1 MKVYHSIKD
10 FPSNIKTI
18 VTIGTFD
25 GVHKGHKVI
34 LEKMNKIASQKDLQS
49 VILTFSPHPRQVLYP
64 ENQNIRLLNTLEE
77 KKHLLEISS
86 LDHIIIQNFTKD
98 FSRTK
103 SVNFIRDYLVN
114 RLNMKYMVIGYNHQ
128 FGKNREGDYNNLL
141 ELSSLYAFEI
151 EKIGVQVIDDIKVS
165 STKIRN
171 FLIQG
176 NISKANNLLGYNYGF
191 SAKVIHGDKLARKI
205 NFPTANLQVCSEK
218 LIPKCGVYAVKIY
231 ISQKEYF
238 GMCNIA
244 CSNSKIEVHIF
255 DFSKNIYGSTIKIK
269 YIERLRD
276 EMKLNTLEK
285 LRKQLEKDQLSTKR
299 IFSL

>member
-1 MKVYHSIKD
+1 MKVHHSIKD

-77 KKHLLEISS
+77 KKDLLESNS
-86 LDHIIIQNFTKD
+86 LDHIVIQNFTKD
-98 FSRTK
+98 FSRIK

-114 RLNMKYMVIGYNHQ
+114 KLNMKYMVVGYNHQ
-128 FGKNREGDYNNLL
+128 FGRNREGDYNNLL
-141 ELSSLYAFEI
+141 EISSLYAFEI
-151 EKIGVQVIDDIKVS
+151 EKIGAQEINNIKVS

-171 FLIQG
+171 FLLQG
-176 NISKANNLLGYNYGF
+176 NISTANNLLGYNYGF

-218 LIPKCGVYAVKIY
+218 LVPKCGVYAVKIY

-238 GMCNIA
+238 GMCNIGCA
-244 CSNSKIEVHIF
+244 NSKIEVHIF
-255 DFSKNIYGSTIKIK
+255 DFSKNIYARTIKIK
-269 YIERLRD
+269 FIERLRD

-285 LRKQLEKDQLSTKR
+285 LKKQLEKDQISTQKF
-299 IFSL
+299 FSI

>member
-1 MKVYHSIKD
+1 MKVHHSIKD

-77 KKHLLEISS
+77 KKDILEINS
-86 LDHIIIQNFTKD
+86 LDHIVIQNFTKD
-98 FSRTK
+98 FSRIK

-114 RLNMKYMVIGYNHQ
+114 KLNMKYMVVGYNHQ
-128 FGKNREGDYNNLL
+128 FGRNREGDYNNLL
-141 ELSSLYAFEI
+141 EISSLYAFEI
-151 EKIGVQVIDDIKVS
+151 EKIGAQEINNIKVS

-171 FLIQG
+171 FLLQG
-176 NISKANNLLGYNYGF
+176 NISIANNLLGYNYGF

-218 LIPKCGVYAVKIY
+218 LVPKCGVYAVKIY

-244 CSNSKIEVHIF
+244 CANSKIEVHIF
-255 DFSKNIYGSTIKIK
+255 DFSKNIYARTIKIK
-269 YIERLRD
+269 FIERLRD

-285 LRKQLEKDQLSTKR
+285 LKKQLEKDQISTQKF
-299 IFSL
+299 FSL

>member
-77 KKHLLEISS
+77 KKHLLETNS
-86 LDHIIIQNFTKD
+86 LDHIVIQNFTKD

-114 RLNMKYMVIGYNHQ
+114 KLNMKHMVIGYNHQ

-151 EKIGVQVIDDIKVS
+151 EKIGVQLIDDIKVS

-176 NISKANNLLGYNYGF
+176 NISTANNLLGYYYGF
-191 SAKVIHGDKLARKI
+191 SAKVVHGDKLARKI

-231 ISQKEYF
+231 ISQKQYI

-244 CSNSKIEVHIF
+244 CVNLKIEVHIF
-255 DFSKNIYGSTIKIK
+255 DFSKNIYGNTIKIK
-269 YIERLRD
+269 FIERLRD
-276 EMKLNTLEK
+276 EMKLNSLEK
-285 LRKQLEKDQLSTKR
+285 LKKQLEKDQLSTKR
-299 IFSL
+299 IFDL